1 MASVNELRQKV
12 QALEEQLRKLRLT
25 DKAAVAVTLED
36 YDRRIA
42 RLEKVV
48 ADTVKKVKRDVAEL
62 QADQQRFF
70 SDLNAAWEKVRA
82 AVKQAEELVAVAK
95 DMSAKVEE
103 KQRLHRQDIER
114 LLSDLGVV
122 HEIKDT
128 VEELKKK
135 LER

>member
-42 RLEKVV
+42 RLEKIMT
-48 ADTVKKVKRDVAEL
+48 DTVKKVKRDVAEL

-70 SDLNAAWEKVRA
+70 SDLSAAWEKVRA

-95 DMSAKVEE
+95 DMSAKIEE